1 MASNARKQR
10 TINNSIV
17 DIDNVVIGPGDAYAT
32 WIDIAKHKL
41 WDREFALLQQRRE
54 ACNLII
60 VRMIKIFS
68 GNQSHLLDGYNLNV
82 SKMEAPAFRTYR
94 QQLQS
99 QLMDGNS
106 PLIAKYMQSID
117 TLLTNWKGYHPTKK
131 TINTF
136 QKYFQ
141 QTRIWLDGSKMAVMA
156 PHLWLP
162 MMRLIQ
168 EVSREAALE
177 TFHPQAHR
185 LRNVYESYLTNW
197 IRTTLFI

>member
-117 TLLTNWKGYHPTKK
+117 TLLTNWKGYHPTKDNQHISEIFSTDQDMAGRK
-131 TINTF
+131 QNGG
-136 QKYFQ
+136 
-141 QTRIWLDGSKMAVMA
+141 DGASFMA
-156 PHLWLP
+156 PNDATNS
-162 MMRLIQ
+162 RG
-168 EVSREAALE
+168 VSRSS
-177 TFHPQAHR
+177 T
-185 LRNVYESYLTNW
+185 
-197 IRTTLFI
+197 